1 MNFTKIALAA
11 VATLAVVGQAQ
22 AAPRYLTGASAT
34 ALNATK
40 ALVKLCQDAPN
51 SGFAA
56 VFKDST
62 SPTALGNFFTVKCYA
77 AAGRTVGKNFAG
89 LSTDT
94 VAFNVDGGSFTA
106 VESSTGGVAVKF
118 SPTIVITA
126 STPVM
131 ATTGVLLNSSTEL
144 NAPVYQSTA
153 TGSQL
158 SEGGFMDV
166 EPAAFGSL
174 IDSFGGLDALAPN
187 VAPAAFNQ
195 VFGIAVSKALYDAL
209 QADQGLT
216 EPTTVPATDERAP
229 AYQPT
234 ISRAQYATIV
244 AADFNDPKTLGASF
258 LNLPV
263 TKGTAIPSN
272 KLTVCRRV
280 STSGT
285 QAASNQYFLNKLT
298 GSTPGVGGYTPEA
311 DASAYPATGPD
322 ALAKFAVTE
331 HATTSLAR
339 TCLSST
345 SAYAIGVLSL
355 ENTPALTDNYRFVK
369 LSRVEGFDVTT
380 SATTRSKATAKTG
393 EYDFVFNSQKYT
405 AAGAGTSDV
414 IEAIDKELSDL
425 SAFNGLFGAAESLYN
440 RNGNNGNVITK
451 KTP

>member
-22 AAPRYLTGASAT
+22 AGTRYLTGASAT
-34 ALNATK
+34 ALNASK
-40 ALVKLCQDAPN
+40 ALIKLCQDAPN
-51 SGFAA
+51 SGFAT

-62 SPTALGNFFTVKCYA
+62 STSALGNFFTVKCFTT
-77 AAGRTVGKNFAG
+77 AGRTIAKDFAG
-89 LSTDT
+89 LTGTDT

-106 VESSTGGVAVKF
+106 VEASTGNVPVKF
-118 SPTIVITA
+118 SPAAGTTAITG
-126 STPVM
+126 S
-131 ATTGVLLNSSTEL
+131 GVLLLSDFG
-144 NAPVYQSTA
+144 APLVQSTA

-166 EPAAFGSL
+166 EPAAFGTL

-195 VFGIAVSKALYDAL
+195 VFGVAVSKALYDAL
-209 QADQGLT
+209 QADQGL
-216 EPTTVPATDERAP
+216 ADGTDERAP
-229 AYQPT
+229 AAQPT

-244 AADFNDPKTLGASF
+244 AADFNDPKTLGAAF

-298 GSTPGVGGYTPEA
+298 GGTTGVGGYTPEA
-311 DASAYPATGPD
+311 DAASFPATGPD

-331 HATTSLAR
+331 HATTGLAR

-380 SATTRSKATAKTG
+380 SASTRSKATAKTG

-425 SAFNGLFGAAESLYN
+425 TAFNGLFGAADSLYN
-440 RNGNNGNVITK
+440 RGGNNANVITK